1 MTHSEKVEAA
11 RRQLTGSGVAESN
24 WAPPLWKLMWW
35 MGLEVPPPPFLGFW
49 RNALLMGGL
58 CAASFWGLMWFG
70 LWSRQ
75 GMPAWTAVLLAV
87 AGGSLFGVF
96 MALYHRRMARK
107 HRLPAWSDYAGDS
120 APDGRPVP

>member
-24 WAPPLWKLMWW
+24 WAPPLWK
-35 MGLEVPPPPFLGFW
+35 
-49 RNALLMGGL
+49 
-58 CAASFWGLMWFG
+58 
-70 LWSRQ
+70 
-75 GMPAWTAVLLAV
+75 LLAV